1 MDLWNRKWT
10 RDAFW
15 MAVSFAA
22 LIGIWWGVVWLFETP
37 SYLLPAPD
45 EVLWSGPRQRAPDD
59 PPFGLDDPLGAGGL
73 HPGRRG
79 RRAARH
85 NGGLLADA
93 GAHPVPPMVATQ
105 SIPKIALAPLFV
117 VWFGFGMFPK
127 VAVAFL
133 ICFFPIVVD
142 TIVGLRSIDPAL
154 VQLARSMGAPPSRI
168 FLRLRLPGALPS
180 MFGGLKVGSALAVVG
195 ALTGEFIGSDNGLG
209 YLLLSAA
216 GELDTALLFA
226 ILFVLS
232 LLAMAFFYAIELLER
247 LMIPWHV
254 SQRAHAG

>member
-1 MDLWNRKWT
+1 MAFWHRKWT

-15 MAVSFAA
+15 MVVSFAA
-22 LIGIWWGVVWLFETP
+22 LIGLWWAVVWLFETP

-45 EVLWSGPRQRAPDD
+45 EVLWSGRDN
-59 PPFGLDDPLGAGGL
+59 GLQMIPHSGWTIVSVLAGY
-73 HPGRRG
+73 
-79 RRAARH
+79 
-85 NGGLLADA
+85 LLAVVVGVPLA
-93 GAHPVPPMVATQ
+93 ILVVSSPTLERILYPPMVATQ

-154 VQLARSMGAPPSRI
+154 VQLARSMGAPPRRI

-232 LLAMAFFYAIELLER
+232 LLAMAFFYAIEVLER

-254 SQRAHAG
+254 SQRAHSG